1 MIQGFKT
8 FVPSRAGDRQIRLS
22 RTVLTIGHGW
32 ANFLTAES
40 YHLGFDGSGRFAL
53 EPARDGTGTVRI
65 HSSAPSRR
73 VRGFVC
79 TQPTVVA
86 FIRRSLKL
94 KNNELLTMQAKEVDG
109 VLMFGVLDSEIRD
122 KKKEG

>member
-8 FVPSRAGDRQIRLS
+8 FVPIRAGDRQIRLS
-22 RTVLTIGHGW
+22 RTTLTIGCGW

-53 EPARDGTGTVRI
+53 EPARGATGAVRLR
-65 HSSAPSRR
+65 SADSSRR
-73 VRGFVC
+73 GFIC
-79 TQPTVVA
+79 YQPTVVA

-94 KNNELLTMQAKEVDG
+94 KDNELLTMQAKEVDG

-122 KKKEG
+122 DRRAK